1 LGSQCLYDN
10 GEELWPVKLHI
21 GCGGVYLRGY
31 TNIDAMGIYAN
42 VNGELVDRNETSVDD
57 YYARLDGTPNDLPA
71 RRQTVVDE
79 ISDVASIRYAH
90 DSVDKILGVQ
100 VFEHLSP
107 SRAIIALN
115 NWRIILKQFGVLIL
129 SVPDMVQTVALI
141 KSDGDFAIRH
151 MLGRDGDLLNSHKAW
166 YTPETLI
173 ELLDHNGFS
182 RIERLPNFHFY
193 PAIVVRAL
201 KV

>member
-1 LGSQCLYDN
+1 MNSQCLYDK
-10 GEELWPVKLHI
+10 GEESWPAKLHI

-31 TNIDAMGIYAN
+31 KNVDMMGVYAD
-42 VNGELVDRNETSVDD
+42 VNRELAIANETDVID
-57 YYARLDGTPNDLPA
+57 YYARLDGTPDNLPK

-79 ISDVASIRYAH
+79 ISDIARLQYRNE
-90 DSVDKILGVQ
+90 SVDKILGVQ

-107 SRAIIALN
+107 ARAIAALG
-115 NWRIILKQFGVLIL
+115 NWRSILKRLGVLIL
-129 SVPDMVQTVALI
+129 SVPDMAQTVAMI
-141 KSDGDFAIRH
+141 KSDGDFAMRH

-166 YTPETLI
+166 YTPETLT
-173 ELLDHNGFS
+173 ELLSYRGFS
-182 RIERLPNFHFY
+182 HIEQLTNFHFY